1 MHVSYLT
8 RTWEICQIHSPNT
21 IRPALL
27 TTSLAFIIPSF
38 LSGSIP
44 YFLLFPIID
53 HGASSVS
60 ASFSAPLFSRILIAR
75 GLNLQVSLESLR

>member
-8 RTWEICQIHSPNT
+8 RPWEICQIHSPNT
-21 IRPALL
+21 IPTTLL
-27 TTSLAFIIPSF
+27 TTSPAFSIPSF

-60 ASFSAPLFSRILIAR
+60 ASFSAPLFSSILIAR